1 MVNPIDLP
9 PMPDS
14 ITGEPRPP
22 RAPRI
27 YHGTEY
33 TPLDRNPRNPPD
45 APEHLGPT
53 LEWLQPTVRDKYTSA
68 LSMVLLLVVYLT
80 VLNGDFRWVHWW
92 IMWVIMAVGAWMM
105 FRATANHWTAAG
117 ARWVQWRSNWI
128 DTYHLTRIRFS
139 ADGYSR
145 VLRLKDDHGN
155 EIHSFKISDIQGN
168 PDLWDLVYNG
178 ILHSVASGNCD
189 IDAKTRHILKIPYE
203 LGPRPTRSER
213 TRARRRR

>member
-1 MVNPIDLP
+1 MNAADLP

-45 APEHLGPT
+45 APEHLGPV
-53 LEWLQPTVRDKYTSA
+53 LEWLQPTVRDRYIGA
-68 LSMVLLLVVYLT
+68 FLIAAILVVYLT
-80 VLNGDFRWVHWW
+80 VINGDFRWIHWW
-92 IMWVIMAVGAWMM
+92 IMWVIIPGSSLLL
-105 FRATANHWTAAG
+105 FFGKGNHWTAAG
-117 ARWVQWRSNWI
+117 ATWVQWHDSWV

-139 ADGYSR
+139 ADGPSR
-145 VLRLKDDHGN
+145 VLRLKDAHGN
-155 EIHSFKISDIQGN
+155 KIHSFKISEIQRN

-178 ILHSVASGNCD
+178 ILHSVAFGNCD

-213 TRARRRR
+213 TRGRRRRG

>member
-1 MVNPIDLP
+1 RSASLDDGYLTF
-9 PMPDS
+9 DK
-14 ITGEPRPP
+14 
-22 RAPRI
+22 PRI
-27 YHGTEY
+27 HYRTGTSVLY
-33 TPLDRNPRNPPD
+33 TPGSARMRGN
-45 APEHLGPT
+45 
-53 LEWLQPTVRDKYTSA
+53 LQASA

-117 ARWVQWRSNWI
+117 ASWVQWRSSWV
-128 DTYHLTRIRFS
+128 DTYKLTRIRFS

-145 VLRLKDDHGN
+145 VLRLKDAHGN
-155 EIHSFKISDIQGN
+155 EIQSFKISEIQRN

-213 TRARRRR
+213 TRGRRRRG